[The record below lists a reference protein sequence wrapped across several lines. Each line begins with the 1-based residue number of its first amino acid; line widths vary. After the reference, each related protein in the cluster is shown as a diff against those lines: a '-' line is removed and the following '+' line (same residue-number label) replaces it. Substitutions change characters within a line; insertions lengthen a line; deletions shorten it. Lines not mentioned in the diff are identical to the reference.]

1 MTKIEFFDDNK
12 YKKLD
17 VGDFV
22 SVNGAG
28 YLQTDFAIIASRGAY
43 RTVVNL
49 KDGTDY
55 GRWDTVEKMTDALG
69 LQCIMQQFAIYPESA
84 DDDD

>member
-69 LQCIMQQFAIYPESA
+69 LQHIMQQFAIYPESA

>member
-1 MTKIEFFDDNK
+1 MTKIKYVDDNEK
-12 YKKLD
+12 FD

-49 KDGTDY
+49 TDGIDY
-55 GRWDTVEKMTDALG
+55 GRWDTVEKMTDILG
-69 LQCIMQQFAIYPESA
+69 LQRITQPFTVYPESE